1 MTTRLAAVSLVL
13 LSVLELVGCNDERA
27 KVRGRATYQQ
37 YCRPCHGENGDG
49 RGYSSLGLRPPPRD
63 FTQALFKFGRTPI
76 PSLPPDVELEHII
89 RNGLNGTA
97 MLPWDV
103 SDAELDDVVQYLKTF
118 SPRWQIEKQGEPI
131 VPFGEARVA
140 EAVAHGDK
148 VFHETAQCFKCH
160 EQRELKQTEFC
171 LRWKPGWKSLDERDC
186 ELPVRELPPD
196 LRTDPLRTIYRGT
209 ELVDLYRTI
218 AAGIGGAG
226 MPTWKGV
233 LPERDLWAVAYYVR
247 WLRSQGPPPGPDGR
261 QKPNRH

>member
-1 MTTRLAAVSLVL
+1 M
-13 LSVLELVGCNDERA
+13 
-27 KVRGRATYQQ
+27 RGRATYQQ

-76 PSLPPDVELEHII
+76 PSLPPDAELEHII
-89 RNGLNGTA
+89 RYGLNGTA

-103 SDAELDDVVQYLKTF
+103 SDAELGDVVQYIKTF
-118 SPRWQIEKQGEPI
+118 SPRWQSEKQGEAI
-131 VPFGEARVA
+131 VPSPDPFGEAHVA
-140 EAVAHGDK
+140 DAVAHGDK

-196 LRTDPLRTIYRGT
+196 LRRDPLRTVYRGT

-247 WLRSQGPPPGPDGR
+247 WLRSQAPPSRRPPPPPPPPPPPGPPPPGPDGR